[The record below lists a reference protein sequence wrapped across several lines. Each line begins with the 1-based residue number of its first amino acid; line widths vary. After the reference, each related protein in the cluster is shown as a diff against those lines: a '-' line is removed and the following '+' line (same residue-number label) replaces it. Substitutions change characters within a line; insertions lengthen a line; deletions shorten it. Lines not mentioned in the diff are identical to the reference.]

1 MAMQLKQELKLVQK
15 LILTPQLQQAI
26 KLLQLTR
33 MELSEQV
40 NQELNENPVLEEVQ
54 DGEDSQEEQDNQE
67 EGDKY
72 KNDDLNVE
80 SLLKSMESS
89 DNWENYPTS
98 YSGSFADSGEKQ
110 HFIENTYAK
119 KTSLLDHLLWQLRM
133 NSLTE
138 EEVRVGTIISGN
150 LNDDGY
156 LTITI
161 EEVAEKGG
169 CDQSTAL
176 EILKKIQLFDPVGVA
191 SRDLKECLKVQA
203 KSYNITNPVVSAV
216 IDQYLPKLLNRNFT
230 FISKK
235 LHVSKDAILEAV
247 EIISALEPKPGR
259 PFITEEPHYIIPDVY
274 VFKFDNEYVVKLNN
288 TGLPKLRL
296 SNFYKKILI
305 DGKNTPDSTKD
316 FIKERINSATW
327 LIKSIQQ
334 RQKTIYKV
342 SKSIVSH
349 QVDFLDKGTKYLK
362 PLILR
367 DVAEDVEVHE
377 STVSRV
383 TNGKYMHTPR
393 GVFELKYFFTS
404 RVATSSDEDKSM
416 VSVKSRIK
424 EIISDEDPKKPIT
437 DKQIMGVLE
446 KEGVFLARRTVA
458 KYREMMSILSSAG
471 RKEG

>member
-40 NQELNENPVLEEVQ
+40 NQELSENPVLEEVQ
-54 DGEDSQEEQDNQE
+54 DGQDNENQE
-67 EGDKY
+67 EGDENEK
-72 KNDDLNVE
+72 DDFNVE
-80 SLLKSMESS
+80 NLLKGMESGDS
-89 DNWENYPTS
+89 WENYPTS
-98 YSGSFADSGEKQ
+98 YSGSFTDSDEKQ
-110 HFIENTYAK
+110 HFIENTHAK

-133 NSLTE
+133 NSSTE
-138 EEVRVGTIISGN
+138 EEVRVGTIIVGN

-161 EEVAEKGG
+161 GEVVEKGM

-191 SRDLKECLKVQA
+191 SRNLKECLKVQA
-203 KSYNITNPVVSAV
+203 QSYNITNPVVLAV
-216 IDQYLPKLLNRNFT
+216 IDEYLPKLLNRNFT
-230 FISKK
+230 YISKK
-235 LHVSKDAILEAV
+235 LHVSKDAIMEAV

-259 PFITEEPHYIIPDVY
+259 PFITEEPHYIVPDVY

-296 SNFYKKILI
+296 SNFYKQILR
-305 DGKNTPDSTKD
+305 DGKDTPDSTKD
-316 FIKERINSATW
+316 FIKERISSATW

-404 RVATSSDEDKSM
+404 RVATSSNEDKSM

-437 DKQIMGVLE
+437 DKQIMGILE